1 MSAFVDWSDTLDIPW
16 SFQTWARFEPTIW
29 HTCAKRALHDLRENI
44 LIWNMTIF
52 IQWKDRLWKRLSTG
66 RKGRRSFMRT
76 EARNFSKLQTW
87 SWAQMEFNTMKNETT
102 VNTKEPEVEE
112 IKSGA
117 DLISRL
123 CYEHG
128 LFCATH
134 PKLVLFFAA
143 LVIITCRWDNRLQSI
158 MQLTGLTNF
167 TFIILVI
174 PFSSK
179 HYMKTKIIYR

>member
-1 MSAFVDWSDTLDIPW
+1 
-16 SFQTWARFEPTIW
+16 
-29 HTCAKRALHDLRENI
+29 
-44 LIWNMTIF
+44 
-52 IQWKDRLWKRLSTG
+52 
-66 RKGRRSFMRT
+66 
-76 EARNFSKLQTW
+76 
-87 SWAQMEFNTMKNETT
+87 MKNETT

-143 LVIITCRWDNRLQSI
+143 LVIITCR
-158 MQLTGLTNF
+158 
-167 TFIILVI
+167 
-174 PFSSK
+174 
-179 HYMKTKIIYR
+179 

>member
-1 MSAFVDWSDTLDIPW
+1 
-16 SFQTWARFEPTIW
+16 
-29 HTCAKRALHDLRENI
+29 
-44 LIWNMTIF
+44 
-52 IQWKDRLWKRLSTG
+52 
-66 RKGRRSFMRT
+66 
-76 EARNFSKLQTW
+76 
-87 SWAQMEFNTMKNETT
+87 MKNETT

-158 MQLTGLTNF
+158 DRINEFYFHNTGDSLQFQTLYENENN
-167 TFIILVI
+167 L
-174 PFSSK
+174 
-179 HYMKTKIIYR
+179 